1 MSQPG
6 VGSQLPLRLAKS
18 SIAPGMQTVSAGKRI
33 LIVDDEQSMRDML
46 GILLRKEGLEVH
58 TAGSRAEAADVL
70 SQGTVD
76 LVLTDVRLPDGD
88 GIEVLRHVK
97 AGSPETAVVVMTGY
111 GTSETAVAA
120 RKLGAEA
127 YILKPF
133 DVDELRVVVRDALAN
148 RSLREE
154 NLRLKREVGQTHG
167 LDRVVGYSS
176 AMASLFEMVR
186 AVAPTSS
193 TVLITGESGTG
204 KEMVARAI
212 HDLSGRAEGPFV
224 SINCGALPDTLLESE
239 LFGYVKG
246 AFTDARANRK
256 GLFEAAN
263 GGTLFLD
270 EVGETSPPMQVKL
283 LRVLQERRVRR
294 IGGTEEVD
302 VDVRVIAAT
311 NIPLEELVQQKRF
324 REDLFY
330 RLQVIPMRTPPL
342 RERREDIPLLAAT
355 FMERFARQMGKRLTQ
370 ISDDALQLLLRYGWP
385 GNVRQLENVI
395 ERAVALET
403 SDAVLPERLP
413 ESIRSPSR
421 SEPLPTIG
429 DGFSLDAYLLSIESR
444 LLAEALEQ
452 AQGDRSQ
459 AARLLGVSPRS
470 LRYLIH
476 KHGSERDKN

>member
-1 MSQPG
+1 
-6 VGSQLPLRLAKS
+6 LPLKVAKS
-18 SIAPGMQTVSAGKRI
+18 SIAPESESVSTGKRI

-70 SQGTVD
+70 SQGSVD

-154 NLRLKREVGQTHG
+154 NLRLKREVGQIHG

-212 HDLSGRAEGPFV
+212 HDLSGRVDGPFV

-246 AFTDARANRK
+246 AFTDARTNRK
-256 GLFEAAN
+256 GLFEAAS

-311 NIPLEELVQQKRF
+311 NVPLEELVQQKRF

-342 RERREDIPLLAAT
+342 RERREDIPLLATT
-355 FMERFARQMGKRLTQ
+355 FMERFAHQMGKRLTA
-370 ISDDALQLLLRYGWP
+370 ISEDALQLLLRYGWP

-421 SEPLPTIG
+421 SEPLPAIG